1 MSTARKI
8 AELQAGDPRWAGP
21 FRLLGLLGS
30 GGMGRVYLGRSV
42 GGRQVAVKILRP
54 ELAADPGFRVRF
66 AREVAAARKVS
77 GLFTASVVDADVD
90 GPVPWLAT
98 AYVDGPSL
106 ADAVAARGPLPVAS
120 VLRLAAGLAE
130 GLAAIHAAGVVH
142 RDLTPSNVLLAGD
155 GPRVIDFG
163 ISRAVEASVLTQ
175 SGTVMGSPG
184 YMSPEQAEGGAVGP
198 ASDVFSLG
206 AVLTFAASGRSPFG
220 TGATPVLIYRAVH
233 HQPDIAEVPEP
244 IRPLIL
250 SCLAKDPGGRPAA
263 GDLLAELGPSLTL
276 HPQTTLDLP
285 PAAVPPPRGSSAEPD
300 TVTAEQFVRCP
311 PGAPHEPFQWRRWLG
326 RWSRRRL
333 AWTAVIAGLIAA
345 SVPATATLSAVG
357 EPHPSAAAPPPP
369 PSAISASAAVDPP
382 RQGPSKAASSPS
394 GHAASTASVPDVMD
408 MTLSAAASAL
418 KARSYD
424 NVPYLYDC
432 YNSPDIGDVV
442 RQVPG
447 AGAHLALSAPVQ
459 LYLQANNCHTV
470 PSVAGMDLSDA
481 AYTLKQDGFSNI
493 PYLYGCYGSP
503 RTGAMV
509 GQSPAAGTSY
519 GSTQPVSL
527 KLQADNC

>member
-1 MSTARKI
+1 MITVRKI

-21 FRLLGLLGS
+21 FRLLGLLGT

-42 GGRQVAVKILRP
+42 SGRQVAVKVIRP
-54 ELAADPGFRVRF
+54 ELAADPEFRVRF

-77 GLFTASVVDADVD
+77 GLFTASVVDADAD

-106 ADAVAARGPLPVAS
+106 ADAVAAQGPLPVAS
-120 VLRLAAGLAE
+120 VLMLAAGLAE

-142 RDLTPSNVLLAGD
+142 RDLTPSNVLLAED

-163 ISRAVEASVLTQ
+163 ISRAVEASTLTQ
-175 SGTVMGSPG
+175 SGTVMGCPG

-198 ASDVFSLG
+198 ASDVFNLG
-206 AVLTFAASGRSPFG
+206 AVLAFAASGRGPFG

-233 HQPDIAEVPEP
+233 HQPDMAEVPEP
-244 IRPLIL
+244 LRPLIL
-250 SCLAKDPGGRPAA
+250 RCLAKDPGDRPTA
-263 GDLLAELGPSLTL
+263 GNVLAELEPSVTL
-276 HPQTTLDLP
+276 HPLTAFDL
-285 PAAVPPPRGSSAEPD
+285 ADGGSSSVPD
-300 TVTAEQFVRCP
+300 TVDAEQFICMLSVPR
-311 PGAPHEPFQWRRWLG
+311 EPLRRREWLG

-333 AWTAVIAGLIAA
+333 AGAAVMAGLIAA
-345 SVPATATLSAVG
+345 SVAV
-357 EPHPSAAAPPPP
+357 AAALSVIPEPRPSPAP
-369 PSAISASAAVDPP
+369 PSRPSIISASARMRPP
-382 RQGPSKAASSPS
+382 TQGSAKATSSPS
-394 GHAASTASVPDVMD
+394 GDAASTASVPDVMN
-408 MTLSAAASAL
+408 MTLSAATSAL
-418 KARSYD
+418 RVRNYH

-432 YNSPDIGDVV
+432 YGSPDIGDVV

-447 AGAHLALSAPVQ
+447 AGAHLALTAPVQ
-459 LYLQANNCHTV
+459 LQLQANNCHTV
-470 PSVAGMDLSDA
+470 PSVVGMDLSDA

-493 PYLYGCYGSP
+493 PYLYDCYGSP
-503 RTGAMV
+503 DTGAV
-509 GQSPAAGTSY
+509 VRQSPAAGTSY